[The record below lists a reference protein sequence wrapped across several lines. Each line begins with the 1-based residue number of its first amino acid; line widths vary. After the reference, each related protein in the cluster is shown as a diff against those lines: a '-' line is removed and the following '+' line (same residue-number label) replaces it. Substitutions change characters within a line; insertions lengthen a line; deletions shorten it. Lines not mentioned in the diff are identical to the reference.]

1 MLALALIPGLVL
13 LFVVWKL
20 DTVEK
25 ESPVLLAKLFAAG
38 VAVMLAD
45 ILIRT
50 LGLKLLEG
58 TYNGTSILLYIFLD
72 AFIFTALIEE
82 GGRFI
87 ALKLLTWKNKEFNYT
102 FDAIVYS
109 VAVSVGF
116 IITENIV
123 LIIRYGSAL
132 DPVKILLPLFAQLI
146 ISVFMGFFY
155 GTAKVAESNGDLKSR
170 KMHEIEAVLIPV
182 VIHGLFEMCENSESV
197 VLYVVFVLYT
207 LCLTVLAIFVFTNA
221 RKGDTRIV
229 WGTTDMQEGD
239 GFEINVTSLLHGEKD
254 TEGKE
259 AADESKM

>member
-1 MLALALIPGLVL
+1 MLALASIPGLVL

-87 ALKLLTWKNKEFNYT
+87 ALKLLTWKNKAFKGY
-102 FDAIVYS
+102 
-109 VAVSVGF
+109 
-116 IITENIV
+116 
-123 LIIRYGSAL
+123 
-132 DPVKILLPLFAQLI
+132 KI
-146 ISVFMGFFY
+146 
-155 GTAKVAESNGDLKSR
+155 
-170 KMHEIEAVLIPV
+170 
-182 VIHGLFEMCENSESV
+182 
-197 VLYVVFVLYT
+197 
-207 LCLTVLAIFVFTNA
+207 
-221 RKGDTRIV
+221 
-229 WGTTDMQEGD
+229 
-239 GFEINVTSLLHGEKD
+239 SL
-254 TEGKE
+254 
-259 AADESKM
+259 